1 MARAKK
7 SKRAAK
13 ASRMAKV
20 LGRAESLR
28 QREVER
34 EDISYNKKK
43 ADWLL
48 AHNSIRPTVDQQHGV
63 KGFRRFWVPPDQG
76 NWKLCDCG
84 WRPDLGPHYSALAEK
99 EK

>member
-43 ADWLL
+43 AGWLL
-48 AHNSIRPTVDQQHGV
+48 AHNSVRPTVDQRSGV
-63 KGFRRFWVPPDQG
+63 GGFRRFWVPPDPK
-76 NWKLCDCG
+76 WKLCDCG
-84 WRPDLGPHYSALAEK
+84 WRPDLGPHYSGLAEK